1 MFKVG
6 DRVATNAEPGPE
18 VTVLRESDAGSM
30 PYLVRTQD
38 QRWTWV
44 SDPSEMAVVGDK
56 WEDIAYL
63 ARGGYLVAHWVTPR
77 EAPVEDVVNTPSH
90 YAERVPGVECISVTQ
105 HFNFNRGNTIK
116 YVWRAGTKGDAA
128 QEIEDLNKARKYL
141 EFEILRLGGEV
152 K

>member
-1 MFKVG
+1 MQRVG
-6 DRVATNAEPGPE
+6 NTGAWNQEPDAHVILVKE
-18 VTVLRESDAGSM
+18 LRPSES
-30 PYLVRTQD
+30 PYLHRVKD
-38 QRWTWV
+38 GWRW
-44 SDPSEMAVVGDK
+44 SSEPDDPEGEMGYE
-56 WEDIAYL
+56 WRGIAI
-63 ARGGYLVAHWVTPR
+63 AGNTGGYHVVAVQGST
-77 EAPVEDVVNTPSH
+77 EDVVNTPSH